1 MVPTIWLRTNLITNL
16 SDSELAV
23 SKPIWFWT
31 YLVQNLSDSEPIWFR
46 SYLSLNLFDSGLI
59 WFQTF
64 LIWELSDTESI
75 WYQVPIQRQIWA
87 DPYVSYVFP
96 QCCLSLQS
104 WGWLPSSPSV
114 PFGKISD
121 KTGQPQYPLPI
132 PARDNCQPL
141 LVPCGKIGDQT
152 GQPQSSPSYLMMTT
166 NLSWHLWRNCG
177 QKASPSP
184 LSSRRPPTTAS

>member
-1 MVPTIWLRTNLITNL
+1 VTFMVPAIWLQTYLITNL

-31 YLVQNLSDSEPIWFR
+31 YLIPNLSDSEAIFLWTH
-46 SYLSLNLFDSGLI
+46 LI
-59 WFQTF
+59 PN
-64 LIWELSDTESI
+64 LSDSRSFWFENYLTLNPSDTDLSGTNPEAHL
-75 WYQVPIQRQIWA
+75 A
-87 DPYVSYVFP
+87 DPDVSP
-96 QCCLSLQS
+96 QCLSLPS
-104 WGWLPSSPSV
+104 ILRWPPSSPSV

-132 PARDNCQPL
+132 PARDDCQPL

-166 NLSWHLWRNCG
+166 NLSCHLWRNCG
-177 QKASPSP
+177 QKVSPSP